1 MPRIGTSYHNVFLN
15 ITQRAGDTFDL
26 PQPTLA
32 DVVRAAEGRYG
43 RRFTESL
50 VDPATWQLKPGMTVL
65 VNGSRV
71 DWHAALS
78 DGDEVS
84 FLAAIAGGCRR
95 VSRGRGSA
103 L

>member
-1 MPRIGTSYHNVFLN
+1 MQLEVAVPKIGTRYHNVFMQ

-26 PQPTLA
+26 PQPSLA

-43 RRFTESL
+43 RRFVESL

-65 VNGSRV
+65 VNGDRV
-71 DWHAALS
+71 DWHSALR

-84 FLAAIAGGCRR
+84 FLAAIAGGCCGVR
-95 VSRGRGSA
+95 
-103 L
+103 